1 MEKTKLG
8 FVRFFNGYFK
18 NLHKLILANILFAIP
33 AAAFITLFVCISRF
47 SGLNL
52 SLIEFLPIIFC
63 FPFYAGITVIT
74 RNIAREDKQVP
85 VVKLYF
91 KGLKDNFPRFL
102 VHGIVY
108 YVSFFL
114 CYISIALY
122 WRNAQ
127 INTFYFLPFG
137 ITILIAIAVLFI
149 SYNIPTMTV
158 TFKLKMGTIYKN
170 SALMSFGEIKN
181 NFFATI
187 GLFLLFLFV
196 ASVYLLIPDL
206 LIRNIVGI
214 ALFALLVPST
224 ASFIINFYI
233 FKDMARMISSDGARS
248 AGVKD
253 DQKEEKEE
261 EIYDFSQLDLDE
273 KKDPEEYLFFG
284 GKMVKRKALIKMRD
298 AQEARENNEQKE
310 VKKDKKA

>member
-8 FVRFFNGYFK
+8 FVRFFNGYFR
-18 NLHKLILANILFAIP
+18 NLHKLILTNILFAVP
-33 AAAFITLFVCISRF
+33 ASIFVTLFYMISKL

-52 SLIEFLPIIFC
+52 SVIELLPIIFC
-63 FPFYAGITVIT
+63 FPFFAGVTVIT

-91 KGLKDNFPRFL
+91 KGLKENFLRFL
-102 VHGIVY
+102 VHGIIY
-108 YVSFFL
+108 YIAFFL

-127 INTFYFLPFG
+127 INNIYFLPFG
-137 ITILIAIAVLFI
+137 ITVLITTAVLFI
-149 SYNIPTMTV
+149 AYNVPTMTV

-170 SALMSFGEIKN
+170 SALMSFGELKN

-187 GLFLLFLFV
+187 GLFLLFLFI
-196 ASVYLLIPDL
+196 ASIYLVIPDL
-206 LIRNIVGI
+206 LIRNIFGI
-214 ALFALLVPST
+214 ALFVILVPST
-224 ASFIINFYI
+224 ASYIINFYV
-233 FKDMARMISSDGARS
+233 FKDMARMISESGARS

-253 DQKEEKEE
+253 DEKEEKEE

-273 KKDPEEYLFFG
+273 NKDMEEYLFFG
-284 GKMVKRKALIKMRD
+284 GKMVKRKTLIKMRD
-298 AQEARENNEQKE
+298 AQEANNEQEK
-310 VKKDKKA
+310 VKKD